1 MLYYFGMFEAIIII
15 NEQRTIM
22 EDLSLCYRKEKM
34 SET

>member
-1 MLYYFGMFEAIIII
+1 MLYYFGMFEDII